1 MFKTLFAEETEET
14 RRLLGSMATEPVK
27 EAVDPAREADNAP
40 PTVLHGTL
48 TVEVPGGETMVLKTT
63 FDSGSNT
70 DAVSEK
76 VAMQLKKLGVP
87 WGEAGGGVSMA
98 VSSSVAVPHGELRLL
113 LSAEPTG
120 RDGREEEQLAIPRPL
135 QFVTDALIMKDLSTD
150 LIIGWPTLKGTGLLA
165 IVLGLEEYELEED
178 KDDDG
183 LGELWEASED
193 PTYGPPTVKGSA
205 EEVQKLRTLCEEF
218 KHLFGPPPSGGC
230 GFSCVHGY
238 TKGCGS
244 QNLGRQNLAPTA
256 EGHPVGVSGRSW
268 AHFDANWCGLDAGT
282 TTVCAR
288 VDPGGRR
295 PETRACCENCHLAT
309 PKSIFRTHRR

>member
-27 EAVDPAREADNAP
+27 EAVDPAREADSAP

-120 RDGREEEQLAIPRPL
+120 RDGREEEQLAIPGYGTAMHGTARHGTARHGTARHGTPKWRL
-135 QFVTDALIMKDLSTD
+135 QTS
-150 LIIGWPTLKGTGLLA
+150 
-165 IVLGLEEYELEED
+165 
-178 KDDDG
+178 
-183 LGELWEASED
+183 SNRHR
-193 PTYGPPTVKGSA
+193 A
-205 EEVQKLRTLCEEF
+205 EE
-218 KHLFGPPPSGGC
+218 
-230 GFSCVHGY
+230 GFRWTVHG
-238 TKGCGS
+238 
-244 QNLGRQNLAPTA
+244 A
-256 EGHPVGVSGRSW
+256 
-268 AHFDANWCGLDAGT
+268 
-282 TTVCAR
+282 
-288 VDPGGRR
+288 
-295 PETRACCENCHLAT
+295 
-309 PKSIFRTHRR
+309 